1 MLWGSPGHVERPQVD
16 VLADSKQQLPDKQP
30 NKHSDDISSQPLGI
44 PAKASDI
51 EAQR

>member
-1 MLWGSPGHVERPQVD
+1 MERPQVD

-44 PAKASDI
+44 LAKASDI